1 MHHSP
6 FKIEYHSRFPL
17 NGHLAHG
24 DYFDPNFE
32 EIFNEGLL
40 SMLNNEDATDKITS
54 DKKQVLVG
62 LLPSKLAEI
71 RFNITIKDKY
81 LEVNFFN
88 VNIETFKIKETKAP
102 SGYIAGESKEVTLEG
117 FTLFDYKEYDE
128 ATNEA
133 AKQREIKI
141 RKDLEDFTRKNHV
154 RLVEFKN
161 KEDFEKDYHSV
172 GDRIKAKFHSPIK
185 LDIINKLDPKEEK
198 PKEEDQVLPEKP
210 NHEDGIK
217 PEEPGKEENAK
228 PQVPEK
234 EEEVQPEKP
243 NQGEDAKPQ
252 LPGKEDEAKPEA
264 PKQDEEAQPEVPNKD
279 EEAKPEAPKQDDQKD
294 MEKPKKDDQKG
305 MEKPK
310 QNDHKDMVVPKEND
324 QNIFNKQKEN
334 KPEAQKNM
342 QMKESGKSKK
352 DMPNKN
358 LNAKANKDKSMKNP
372 KTGDNNDIV
381 LYSSIVAI
389 AGLSLL
395 AVGFLKKKNNKEEI
409 I

>member
-210 NHEDGIK
+210 
-217 PEEPGKEENAK
+217 
-228 PQVPEK
+228 
-234 EEEVQPEKP
+234 
-243 NQGEDAKPQ
+243 
-252 LPGKEDEAKPEA
+252 
-264 PKQDEEAQPEVPNKD
+264 
-279 EEAKPEAPKQDDQKD
+279 
-294 MEKPKKDDQKG
+294 
-305 MEKPK
+305 K

>member
-128 ATNEA
+128 VTNEA

-185 LDIINKLDPKEEK
+185 LDIINKLDPKEEN
-198 PKEEDQVLPEKP
+198 QVLPEKP

-217 PEEPGKEENAK
+217 PEEPGKEEN
-228 PQVPEK
+228 
-234 EEEVQPEKP
+234 
-243 NQGEDAKPQ
+243 AKPQ

-264 PKQDEEAQPEVPNKD
+264 PKQDEEAQPEVPNKED
-279 EEAKPEAPKQDDQKD
+279 EEAQPEVPNKDEEAQPEAPKQDDQKD

-310 QNDHKDMVVPKEND
+310 QNDHKDMVVPKQND
-324 QNIFNKQKEN
+324 QNISNKQKEN

>member
-54 DKKQVLVG
+54 YKKQVLVG

-264 PKQDEEAQPEVPNKD
+264 PKQDEEAQPEVPNKED
-279 EEAKPEAPKQDDQKD
+279 EEAQPEVPNKDEEAQPEAPKQDDQKD
-294 MEKPKKDDQKG
+294 MVV
-305 MEKPK
+305 PK
-310 QNDHKDMVVPKEND
+310 QND
-324 QNIFNKQKEN
+324 QNISNKQKEN